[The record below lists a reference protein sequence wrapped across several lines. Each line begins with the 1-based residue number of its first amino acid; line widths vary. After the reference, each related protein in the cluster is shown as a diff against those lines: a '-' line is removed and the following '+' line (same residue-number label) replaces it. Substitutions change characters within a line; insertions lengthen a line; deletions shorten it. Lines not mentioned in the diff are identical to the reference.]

1 MQGFAMQG
9 FLKRD
14 PAHSRALARVRD
26 LAIEALRLS
35 QEDTVS
41 VVEVACG
48 LPGCPPLETVIVF
61 WTGGQRHH
69 IKIFKPVAEVEA
81 HDLPPW
87 WLKPMY
93 AVDEDFDGACC

>member
-69 IKIFKPVAEVEA
+69 IKIFKPVAEVVED
-81 HDLPPW
+81 DLPIW
-87 WLKPMY
+87 WLLPTL
-93 AVDEDFDGACC
+93 VDDGTSADCC